1 MPYHCAGLRVLA
13 GAPGED
19 GRLRTG
25 HRFCVALLE
34 PQESR
39 GGKRDIQC
47 FLKSG
52 GLSYNTTAGLQQFK
66 VSWSNALVNSDEN
79 GAHWKSYDN
88 SISDSF
94 FFPLFILGLNPL
106 PIIRTSRQVQKLQ
119 PTSVKATIV
128 ILYQKT

>member
-66 VSWSNALVNSDEN
+66 VSWSNTLVNSDEN
-79 GAHWKSYDN
+79 GAHWKSYIYIQYIYN
-88 SISDSF
+88 SSIY
-94 FFPLFILGLNPL
+94 
-106 PIIRTSRQVQKLQ
+106 TKVQKLQ